1 VFAIP
6 HEQKLLGAVALFI
19 VCVAPTFISYRP
31 YQFEWDDSDY
41 LRRSIT
47 VSRSFWTRDVH
58 GVGAMVSI
66 RPPAM
71 TLLGLPWG
79 PTTSWDAAGKC
90 FVTLGVVTS
99 LLAALCLYLLLRTG
113 VKAGWL
119 VVASVCVGVALGPWP
134 AGGNAHVAA
143 TGFLADSLC
152 AWTTLAALLL
162 IPYEAGTHSPSV
174 RSALVRGVLWATVLS
189 LGTMTKLN
197 FLYFVGLIVPALVL
211 IRLRNNGPRSA
222 LAGLIAFLLCSSPCW
237 FYLLRWG
244 GPAFENAKMASFGP
258 AAKFYSV
265 PLVQFLGNTVR
276 ESPGIALSFLLIG
289 VALAYLVITRRL
301 ASRWPDL
308 LALIILTGFGVLV
321 LLSANR
327 QIRYA
332 FPVVIALP
340 FLVAILMPGKPI
352 PVSLRTATP
361 LAVFAFFAIAAAAIP
376 TLHRPSELCVSRSR
390 AVLDHAAQCNAK
402 RIMLATDSPT
412 LNAALMI
419 LAAEVSSHGSSPKID
434 SMAYQVINN
443 VPINDDFRAMNQYDQ
458 VVFQDRDELSPP
470 FTNQRVSD
478 YERYLRL
485 RGYALA
491 RVGKDVTVY
500 STVCTQP
507 TTQPVSFT
515 GTPN

>member
-1 VFAIP
+1 MFAIP
-6 HEQKLLGAVALFI
+6 HNRKLWGAAALFVI
-19 VCVAPTFISYRP
+19 CVAPTFISYRP

-47 VSRSFWTRDVH
+47 VSRSFWTGDVH

-79 PTTSWDAAGKC
+79 PLISWDAAGKC

-99 LLAALCLYLLLRTG
+99 LLAALCLYLLLRMG

-119 VVASVCVGVALGPWP
+119 VVASVCVGGALGPWP
-134 AGGNAHVAA
+134 AAGNAHLTA

-152 AWTTLAALLL
+152 AWTALAALLL
-162 IPYEAGTHSPSV
+162 IPYEAGTYSPSV
-174 RSALVRGVLWATVLS
+174 RSAVVRGVLWATVLS

-197 FLYFVGLIVPALVL
+197 FLYFVGLIVPVL
-211 IRLRNNGPRSA
+211 LLTRLRNSGLRSA
-222 LAGLIAFLLCSSPCW
+222 LAGLIALFLWSSPCW

-265 PLVQFLGNTVR
+265 PLMQFLGNTVR
-276 ESPGIALSFLLIG
+276 ESPGMALSFLLIG
-289 VALAYLVITRRL
+289 AALAYSVITRRL
-301 ASRWPDL
+301 SARWPDL
-308 LALIILTGFGVLV
+308 LALVILIGFGVLV
-321 LLSANR
+321 LSSANR
-327 QIRYA
+327 QIRYV
-332 FPVVIALP
+332 FPVVVALP
-340 FLVAILMPGKPI
+340 FVVAILVRGKET
-352 PVSLRTATP
+352 PVAPRTAAL
-361 LAVFAFFAIAAAAIP
+361 LAVVAFFALVAAAIP
-376 TLHRPSELCVSRSR
+376 TRHRPGAQCLSRSR
-390 AVLDHAAQCNAK
+390 AVLARAAQCNAE

-419 LAAEVSSHGSSPKID
+419 LAAEVSSPRFSPKID
-434 SMAYQVINN
+434 SLAYQVVNN

-491 RVGKDVTVY
+491 RVGKDVSVY
-500 STVCTQP
+500 STVCTQT
-507 TTQPVSFT
+507 TTQSVSFT
-515 GTPN
+515 GTRQ